1 MEEELRNMKIEEADL
16 VKRIERISLR
26 IETERLGE
34 ETLNETDKA
43 TFTYRE
49 WRVRQM
55 ENEKQAMMIRLTKLR
70 EAIMLLTQKIKR
82 VRNGEMS

>member
-1 MEEELRNMKIEEADL
+1 MEEELRNMRIEEADL
-16 VKRIERISLR
+16 VKRVERISLR
-26 IETERLGE
+26 IETERLGV

-70 EAIMLLTQKIKR
+70 EAIMLLAQKIKR